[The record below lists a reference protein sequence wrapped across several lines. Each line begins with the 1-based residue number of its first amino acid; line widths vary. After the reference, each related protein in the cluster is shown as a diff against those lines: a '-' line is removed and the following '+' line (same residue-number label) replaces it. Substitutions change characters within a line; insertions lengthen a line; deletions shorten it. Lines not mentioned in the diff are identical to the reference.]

1 MKKNRK
7 NQQGLTF
14 ISWLIVA
21 AVGMLILSAALKI
34 GPSYIEFNSVRSMM
48 NSIAAEPG
56 IKTKSSK
63 YVYGQI
69 NKYMNING
77 LYALEKI
84 SAKKKPFKLSLMK
97 KGNNRKRLRVNYE
110 VKIPWLGNI
119 SYLLDFKY
127 AVILGEKN
135 T

>member
-1 MKKNRK
+1 MKKTRK
-7 NQQGLTF
+7 KQQGLTL
-14 ISWLIVA
+14 ISWMIVA
-21 AVGMLILSAALKI
+21 AIGILIMSAGLKI

-63 YVYGQI
+63 YVYSQI
-69 NKYMNING
+69 NKYMDING
-77 LYALEKI
+77 LYNLAKI

-119 SYLLDFKY
+119 SYLLNFKY
-127 AVILGEKN
+127 AVVLGEKN
-135 T
+135 A

>member
-1 MKKNRK
+1 MKTTRK
-7 NQQGLTF
+7 NQQGLTL
-14 ISWLIVA
+14 ISWMIVA
-21 AVGMLILSAALKI
+21 AVGILIMSAGLKI

-48 NSIAAEPG
+48 NSIASEPG
-56 IKTKSSK
+56 IKTKSSQ
-63 YVYGQI
+63 YVYSKI
-69 NKYMNING
+69 NKYMDING
-77 LYALEKI
+77 MYNLTKI
-84 SAKKKPFKLSLMK
+84 SGKKKPFKLSLMK

-119 SYLLDFKY
+119 SYLLNFKY

>member
-7 NQQGLTF
+7 QQQGLTL
-14 ISWLIVA
+14 ISWMIVA
-21 AVGMLILSAALKI
+21 TIGILIMSAGLKI
-34 GPSYIEFNSVRSMM
+34 VPSYLEFNSVRSMM

-56 IKTKSSK
+56 IKTKSSQ

-69 NKYMNING
+69 SKYMNVNS
-77 LYALEKI
+77 LYNLEKI
-84 SAKKKPFKLSLMK
+84 FAKKKPFKLSLMK
-97 KGNNRKRLRVNYE
+97 RGNNRKRLRVNYE
-110 VKIPWLGNI
+110 VKVPWLGNI

-127 AVILGEKN
+127 AVVLGEKN

>member
-1 MKKNRK
+1 MKASRRK
-7 NQQGLTF
+7 QKGLTL
-14 ISWLIVA
+14 ISWMIVA
-21 AVGMLILSAALKI
+21 ALGILMMSAVIKV

-48 NSIAAEPG
+48 DSIAAEPG

-69 NKYMNING
+69 NKYLNING
-77 LYALEKI
+77 LYTLEKM
-84 SAKKKPFKLSLMK
+84 AKKKPFKLSLMK

-110 VKIPWLGNI
+110 VRTPWIGNI

-127 AVILGEKN
+127 AVILGEKSK
-135 T
+135 